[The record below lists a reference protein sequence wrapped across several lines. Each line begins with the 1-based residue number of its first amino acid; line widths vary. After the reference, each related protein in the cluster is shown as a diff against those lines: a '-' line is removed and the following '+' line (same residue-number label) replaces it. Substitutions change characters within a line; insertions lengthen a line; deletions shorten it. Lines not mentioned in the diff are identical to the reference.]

1 MLVLSLLKYSCLY
14 LKELQELEKFQLS
27 QALAHGRAI
36 PSVMAE
42 LTTPQRSVVF
52 MTPSC
57 PLSGLT
63 SVALAAPTGPA
74 LSSAVLSPIA
84 PRRNL
89 LSSLKFME
97 RDPIAVHPLSPGTVK
112 ATRFFMEKILK
123 TTNFLL
129 GKKVV
134 TSLESLLSSCKHQ
147 FLNVLT

>member
-1 MLVLSLLKYSCLY
+1 
-14 LKELQELEKFQLS
+14 
-27 QALAHGRAI
+27 
-36 PSVMAE
+36 
-42 LTTPQRSVVF
+42 

-112 ATRFFMEKILK
+112 GEYPLPVR
-123 TTNFLL
+123 
-129 GKKVV
+129 V
-134 TSLESLLSSCKHQ
+134 
-147 FLNVLT
+147 